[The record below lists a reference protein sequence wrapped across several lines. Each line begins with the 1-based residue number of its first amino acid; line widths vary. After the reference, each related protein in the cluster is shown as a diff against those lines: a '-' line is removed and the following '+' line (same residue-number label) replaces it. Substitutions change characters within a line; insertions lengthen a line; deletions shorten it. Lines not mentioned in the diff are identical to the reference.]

1 MFNFKEIGIDL
12 GSYSIKITT
21 IEKQDRFNSLN
32 LKLIHLREHEVYN
45 VDCEPY
51 TEKYYQLLKDCIKK
65 FSKKYKIKLLSI
77 NISIPV
83 DKQISNVTFFNMPIV
98 GDKLLNDGVSFEAE
112 EKMALEGISNSH
124 YAWKISNEYEELS
137 EYEILLSTVRKDVIS
152 ALSQFKSITWKL
164 NRFLLQPIL
173 LERVVSSNDVII
185 DLGHTSTRIYIYTK
199 GKLSK
204 VEIIET
210 GGQHLLSNIEEYIK
224 NNVTYNDNNINAKDI
239 IKSIS
244 IYNERIQ
251 DNFPYETSPLL
262 EKQDNNNA
270 KIDEAQDSLSYQDD
284 DEYKDQVKHV
294 DYNNE
299 LILELS
305 KLISKDTDRL
315 IDEIKRIIRMYELE
329 NGLNI
334 DEVYYVGELSTLTY
348 FKESIESELDIE
360 LKPVDVLNTIND
372 DDENAFL
379 YAMAGLVSMDPH
391 LKDNTDF
398 VKYIRSNIDYTLII
412 IGLLT
417 LSLSVGLSLKK
428 VDKKYD
434 IIIDNLNEIR
444 NEQNQTIRQL
454 EDNMNEINKDINNN
468 DKFINRMESLSN
480 EKKWLSDIL
489 YVIPDKTPI
498 TIAIKQMEIIDKKV
512 VLTGYSSN
520 YSSVG
525 FFANELEKIGEVNI
539 DSISDYNN
547 EDGEI
552 YSVTMDTPELISD
565 DFKATKLFTI
575 TLNYNNQLLE
585 R

>member
-12 GSYSIKITT
+12 GSYSIKIAT

-32 LKLIHLREHEVYN
+32 LKLIHLRKHEVYN

-112 EKMALEGISNSH
+112 EKMASEGISNSH

-185 DLGHTSTRIYIYTK
+185 DLGHKSTRIYIYTK

-204 VEIIET
+204 VETIET

-334 DEVYYVGELSTLTY
+334 DEVYYVGELSKLTY

-360 LKPVDVLNTIND
+360 LKPVDVLNTIN

-434 IIIDNLNEIR
+434 IIRDNLNEII
-444 NEQNQTIRQL
+444 NEQNQTTRQL

-539 DSISDYNN
+539 NSISDYNN
-547 EDGEI
+547 GDGEI

-585 R
+585 H